1 MLRINDGEYAF
12 TEKKSK
18 FIAYGYGISGRADVK
33 DRIDA
38 LRARYPDATH
48 VCYGFIAD
56 GTGDDYG
63 YDDDGEPSGTA
74 GKPIWSALAAS
85 GAVRSLVAVVRY
97 FGGVKL
103 GAGGLTRA
111 YRRAATELIGAVG
124 LSRSR
129 KVCVWSVVC
138 GGDAYKKASAA
149 LRSAGCE
156 ITGVVYASDVGFTAV
171 APEGIDL
178 TGYLAPFGIT
188 PKRTAERY
196 ENIDDKPQ
204 GGKG

>member
-18 FIAYGYGISGRADVK
+18 FLAFGYGISGRADVK
-33 DRIDA
+33 THVDA
-38 LRARYPDATH
+38 LRAKDPDATH

-74 GKPIWSALAAS
+74 GKPIWSAIASS
-85 GAVRSLVAVVRY
+85 GAVRSLIAVVRY

-111 YRRAATELIGAVG
+111 YRRAAAELIGAAG
-124 LSRSR
+124 LTEARR
-129 KVCVWSVVC
+129 VCDYSAVC
-138 GGDAYKKASAA
+138 GGDTFKKASAA
-149 LRSAGCE
+149 LHAAGCA
-156 ITGVVYASDVGFTAV
+156 IGGVVYAGDVSFTV
-171 APEGIDL
+171 TAPAETDI
-178 TGYLAPFGIT
+178 TIYLAPFGIK
-188 PKRTAERY
+188 PIKTAERY
-196 ENIDDKPQ
+196 ENI
-204 GGKG
+204 

>member
-18 FIAYGYGISGRADVK
+18 FLAFGYGISGRADVK
-33 DRIDA
+33 THVDA
-38 LRARYPDATH
+38 LRAKYPDATH

-74 GKPIWSALAAS
+74 GKPIWSAIVSS

-111 YRRAATELIGAVG
+111 YRRAAAELIGAVG
-124 LSRSR
+124 LTEARR
-129 KVCVWSVVC
+129 VCDYSAVC
-138 GGDAYKKASAA
+138 GGDTFKKASAA
-149 LRSAGCE
+149 LHAAGCAVG
-156 ITGVVYASDVGFTAV
+156 GVVYAGDVSFTV
-171 APEGIDL
+171 TAPAETDI
-178 TGYLAPFGIT
+178 TIYLAPFGIT
-188 PKRTAERY
+188 PIKTAERY
-196 ENIDDKPQ
+196 ENI
-204 GGKG
+204 

>member
-18 FIAYGYGISGRADVK
+18 FLAFGYGISGRADVK
-33 DRIDA
+33 THVDA
-38 LRARYPDATH
+38 LRAKYPDATH

-74 GKPIWSALAAS
+74 GKPIWSAIVSS
-85 GAVRSLVAVVRY
+85 GAVRSLIAVVRY

-111 YRRAATELIGAVG
+111 YRRAAAELIGAAG
-124 LSRSR
+124 LTEARR
-129 KVCVWSVVC
+129 VCDYSAVC
-138 GGDAYKKASAA
+138 GGDTFKKASAA
-149 LRSAGCE
+149 LHAAGCA
-156 ITGVVYASDVGFTAV
+156 IGGVVYAGDVSFTV
-171 APEGIDL
+171 TAPAETDI
-178 TGYLAPFGIT
+178 TIYLAPFGIK
-188 PKRTAERY
+188 PIKTAERY
-196 ENIDDKPQ
+196 ENI
-204 GGKG
+204 

>member
-18 FIAYGYGISGRADVK
+18 FLAFGYGISGRADVK
-33 DRIDA
+33 THVDA
-38 LRARYPDATH
+38 LRAKYPDATH

-74 GKPIWSALAAS
+74 GKPIWSAIVSS
-85 GAVRSLVAVVRY
+85 GAVRSLIAVVRY

-111 YRRAATELIGAVG
+111 YRRAAAELIGAAG
-124 LSRSR
+124 LTEARR
-129 KVCVWSVVC
+129 VCDYSAVC
-138 GGDAYKKASAA
+138 GGDTFKKASAA
-149 LRSAGCE
+149 LHAAGCA
-156 ITGVVYASDVGFTAV
+156 IGGVVYAGDVSFTV
-171 APEGIDL
+171 TAPAETDI
-178 TGYLAPFGIT
+178 TIYLAPFGIM
-188 PKRTAERY
+188 PIKTAERY
-196 ENIDDKPQ
+196 ENI
-204 GGKG
+204 

>member
-18 FIAYGYGISGRADVK
+18 FLAFGYGISGRADVK
-33 DRIDA
+33 THVDA
-38 LRARYPDATH
+38 LRAKYPDATH

-74 GKPIWSALAAS
+74 GKPIWSAIVSS
-85 GAVRSLVAVVRY
+85 GAVRSLIAVVRY

-111 YRRAATELIGAVG
+111 YRRAAAELIGAAG
-124 LSRSR
+124 LKIGR
-129 KVCVWSVVC
+129 
-138 GGDAYKKASAA
+138 ASC
-149 LRSAGCE
+149 R
-156 ITGVVYASDVGFTAV
+156 
-171 APEGIDL
+171 
-178 TGYLAPFGIT
+178 
-188 PKRTAERY
+188 ERV
-196 ENIDDKPQ
+196 
-204 GGKG
+204 